1 MGVKTRTKNENIMV
15 EDVTRQVSKVAII
28 KLDKDYNRGLRAWV
42 IQESYDGEI
51 PNPIRQKILKREYF
65 GKLQEVIMNYLSDGF
80 KVEIENK

>member
-1 MGVKTRTKNENIMV
+1 METLQNSTPIKKV
-15 EDVTRQVSKVAII
+15 EKVAII